1 MTIVARIALAD
12 CEAALGDLAECGSDS
27 GWSRRWV
34 AFVALVRAV
43 GHVLDHVD
51 GERTPEL
58 RRAIDNGYGKLKASK
73 PDPHI
78 FWSFIEDERNVILKE
93 YRFRGVHASGSGVTS
108 LTASSFK
115 TRRQFTVTSD
125 RIADELNLHVF
136 DEGPFAGRNHVDVA
150 AEAVQWWKRYLD
162 HIDALARDA
171 SSL

>member
-12 CEAALGDLAECGSDS
+12 CEAALSDLTNCGLDS

-34 AFVALVRAV
+34 AFVAVLRAV

-51 GERTPEL
+51 GERAPEL
-58 RRAIDNGYGKLKASK
+58 RSAIDNEYRKLKASK
-73 PDPHI
+73 PEPHI

-93 YRFRGVHASGSGVTS
+93 YRFRGVHASGSGLTS

-115 TRRQFTVTSD
+115 TARQFTVTSD
-125 RIADELNLHVF
+125 RTADLHLHVF
-136 DEGPFAGRNHVDVA
+136 DEGPFASRNHLDVA

-162 HIDALARDA
+162 QIDVLARA
-171 SSL
+171 AFNP